1 MLWGMIKYS
10 VKTIRA
16 AGLQA
21 RWTRTRLGAPI
32 ISANA
37 GKGWYVVGRDMW
49 NAMKA
54 EGVRPAFERF
64 TLLGD
69 IFSIPA

>member
-1 MLWGMIKYS
+1 MKYS
-10 VKTIRA
+10 VQTIRA

-21 RWTRTRLGAPI
+21 RWTRTRRGAPI

-37 GKGWYVVGRDMW
+37 GKGWYVVSNDMW
-49 NAMKA
+49 TAMKS
-54 EGVRPAFERF
+54 EGVKPAFERF

-69 IFSIPA
+69 IFSVPA